1 MDYIDTEFMLKYTY
15 FISVSLWLLVSTKV
29 AKKVMSGLN
38 TFNTFKKVSER
49 LLPIFLVSRCGC
61 CSVYLQVV
69 PEAAGSFHFW
79 FL

>member
-49 LLPIFLVSRCGC
+49 LLPIF
-61 CSVYLQVV
+61 
-69 PEAAGSFHFW
+69 
-79 FL
+79 